1 MRILIFDKSCR
12 VRLSGPIFIRS
23 ARKEYAKFEPIKIE
37 FVFISLSVIKM
48 LTATLILLLLLAL
61 EGVRTTLNI
70 TGPLNAKYHIASYYG
85 SRVLG
90 ILPAH

>member
-1 MRILIFDKSCR
+1 
-12 VRLSGPIFIRS
+12 
-23 ARKEYAKFEPIKIE
+23 
-37 FVFISLSVIKM
+37 M
-48 LTATLILLLLLAL
+48 LTATLILLLAL

>member
-48 LTATLILLLLLAL
+48 LTATLILLLAL